1 MIRAFLGGSFDPV
14 HEGHVAMAR
23 HVLSKGLA
31 DMVHVV
37 PAWLSPHKNQAAA
50 SVAHRLAMVRLAFP
64 DSPDLQIDTWEI
76 DRGESCYTVDTMRA
90 LQDVYAGDDWAC
102 DDWLLVI
109 GADNLASF
117 DRWHQPE
124 ALQRLAKI
132 VVLGRDGHELSPAVV
147 KSKGLLAQ
155 RVLPEPDFDQPVS
168 STAVRAMLRA
178 GPASAKQLVAG
189 GIPAAVARYIV
200 THKLYFPDQNGETFV
215 PDPD

>member
-23 HVLSKGLA
+23 HVLSSNLA
-31 DMVHVV
+31 EIVHVV
-37 PAWLSPHKNQAAA
+37 PAWLSPHKNQTAA

-64 DSPDLQIDTWEI
+64 ESPDLQIETWEI
-76 DRGESCYTVDTMRA
+76 DRSESCYTVDTMRA
-90 LQDVYAGDDWAC
+90 LQEIHAG

-109 GADNLASF
+109 GADNLANF
-117 DRWHQPE
+117 DRWHQPD
-124 ALQRLAKI
+124 ALQRLARI
-132 VVLGRDGHELSPAVV
+132 AVLGRDGHEMSPAVV
-147 KSKGLLAQ
+147 QAKGLIAE
-155 RVLPEPDFDQPVS
+155 RVLSEPGFDQPVS

-200 THKLYFPDQNGETFV
+200 THKLYFPDQNGETRV

>member
-64 DSPDLQIDTWEI
+64 ESPDLQIDTWEI
-76 DRGESCYTVDTMRA
+76 DRGRSCYTVDTMRA
-90 LQDVYAGDDWAC
+90 LQKSHAGDDWV
-102 DDWLLVI
+102 LVI
-109 GADNLASF
+109 GADNLANF
-117 DRWHQPE
+117 DRWHRPE

-132 VVLGRDGHELSPAVV
+132 AVLGRDGHETSLAVV
-147 KSKGLLAQ
+147 QAKGLLAE
-155 RVLPEPDFDQPVS
+155 RVLSEPGFDQPVS

-200 THKLYFPDQNGETFV
+200 THKLYFPDQNGETRV

>member
-23 HVLSKGLA
+23 HVLSTGLA
-31 DMVHVV
+31 DIVHVV
-37 PAWLSPHKNQAAA
+37 PAWLSPHKNQSAA

-64 DSPDLQIDTWEI
+64 ESPDLQIETWEI

-90 LQDVYAGDDWAC
+90 LQQVHAG

-132 VVLGRDGHELSPAVV
+132 VVLGRDGHQMSPAVV
-147 KSKGLLAQ
+147 QAKGLLAE
-155 RVLPEPDFDQPVS
+155 RVLSEPGFDQPVS

-200 THKLYFPDQNGETFV
+200 THKLYFPDQNGETRV